1 MHFHP
6 TILAAGDDALIKV
19 IFWVVIGIIWLISSI
34 VSAIKKKAEQS
45 QKRLESGEVPIELTP
60 TMEMRREET
69 EFSPLSMR
77 APPLSMPP
85 MAMRTAPLVPFPF
98 DRPPLK

>member
-34 VSAIKKKAEQS
+34 VSAIKKKA
-45 QKRLESGEVPIELTP
+45 
-60 TMEMRREET
+60 
-69 EFSPLSMR
+69 
-77 APPLSMPP
+77 A
-85 MAMRTAPLVPFPF
+85 
-98 DRPPLK
+98 